1 MKAFLTALSLFA
13 FTGLA
18 SANITVS
25 GTGKVVYVPD
35 VGYVSV
41 GVVAEGKTAAE
52 AWDRNRARV
61 EKIFE
66 ALKKLGLAPRDMQ
79 TTNLNVS
86 PKYIQ
91 HDKRPAELVGYVV
104 SYDLKVTVR
113 KLDQLGKVLD
123 EAVQAGANR
132 NMSISFGCADAE
144 KLLDEARVKAAAD
157 ARKKAN
163 LYATAAGARVGR
175 VLMISENALY
185 TPRSFAYE
193 HTKLAPGDAQ
203 MPIAVGEQEMSVQ
216 IHLVYD
222 LLPEAE

>member
-1 MKAFLTALSLFA
+1 MKAFLTALSLFV

-25 GTGKVVYVPD
+25 GSGKVVYVPD
-35 VGYVSV
+35 IGYVSV

-52 AWDRNRARV
+52 AWEKNRLKV

-66 ALKKLGLAPRDMQ
+66 ALKKLGLEPRDMQ

-86 PKYIQ
+86 PKYIP
-91 HDKRPAELVGYVV
+91 HEKRPPELIGYVV

-113 KLDQLGKVLD
+113 KLDQMGKILD
-123 EAVQAGANR
+123 ELVQAGANR
-132 NMSISFGCADAE
+132 NMSISFGAADYE
-144 KLLDEARVKAAAD
+144 KLVDEARVKAAAD

-175 VLMISENALY
+175 VISINENAFY
-185 TPRSFAYE
+185 APRSLVYE
-193 HTKLAPGDAQ
+193 HKQLAGDRA